1 MIKSH
6 DFCRLCTK
14 KNPPRLA
21 KLVKTCA
28 SNDDFAWCPFLD
40 VNVYFIG
47 HTHKRLSIGKLDSMN
62 QVS

>member
-1 MIKSH
+1 MIFV
-6 DFCRLCTK
+6 DYVPK
-14 KNPPRLA
+14 KFHLDWLNWL
-21 KLVKTCA
+21 KTCT

-47 HTHKRLSIGKLDSMN
+47 HTHKRLSIGKLDSKN